1 MFIASTGK
9 QNQIIEMFLVTLKN
23 SFLEQDFADGA
34 KVWINLKNGFKIRD
48 TADVKNIRLRNEIDP
63 NLTWYFWLPLIF
75 KKAISIIHL
84 LSCISI
90 GYQSL
95 TY

>member
-1 MFIASTGK
+1 MS
-9 QNQIIEMFLVTLKN
+9 LVTLKKVFLFYF
-23 SFLEQDFADGA
+23 FLELDFADGA
-34 KVWINLKNGFKIRD
+34 KVWINSKNRFKIRD
-48 TADVKNIRLRNEIDP
+48 SALFKNIRRSSLRKEISP
-63 NLTWYFWLPLIF
+63 NFLIFWLPLIS

-95 TY
+95 TWL